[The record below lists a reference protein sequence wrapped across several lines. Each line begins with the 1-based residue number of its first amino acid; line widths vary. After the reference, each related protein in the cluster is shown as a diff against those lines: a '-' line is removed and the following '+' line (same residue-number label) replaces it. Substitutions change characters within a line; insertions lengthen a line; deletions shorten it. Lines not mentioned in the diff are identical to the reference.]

1 MNPKYRLLVQQIRW
15 QISAK
20 PFVKWA
26 GGKRQLLPV
35 LGMHVPQS
43 FGTYFEPFLG
53 GGAFL
58 FHMLTAVPSAAC
70 RAFDLNSDLVLAYV
84 TVRDRV
90 DSVIEMLREHA
101 RGYDLDPAQ
110 YYYAMRSSDPRGAVE
125 KTSRF
130 LFLNRTCFNGLHRVN
145 SRGRFNVPMG
155 SYRNPN
161 IVNEDRLRASSELL
175 RSRDIRITCGDFEA
189 VRGLAEGGDF
199 VYLDPPYK
207 PVSRTA
213 SFTSYTGGSFGEADL
228 DRLVNL
234 CHDLDSRGCRVLFS
248 NSDLPEIAA
257 RFDGSW
263 KVMRVGVSRS
273 INSDSERRSGHS
285 ELLIKNYGLD

>member
-1 MNPKYRLLVQQIRW
+1 MVQQVRW
-15 QISAK
+15 QIHAR

-43 FGTYFEPFLG
+43 FDTYFEPFLG

-58 FHMLTAVPSAAC
+58 FHMLDAVPSAAY
-70 RAFDLNSDLVLAYV
+70 RTFDLNSDLVLTYV

-90 DSVIEMLREHA
+90 DSVIGMLGEHA
-101 RGYDLDPAQ
+101 RGYGLDPVQ
-110 YYYAMRSSDPRGAVE
+110 YYYAVRSSDPRDAVE
-125 KTSRF
+125 KAARF

-145 SRGRFNVPMG
+145 SRGRFNVPLG
-155 SYRNPN
+155 NYKNPN
-161 IVNEDRLRASSELL
+161 IVNEDRLRASSEIL

-189 VRGLAEGGDF
+189 VRGLAKSGDF
-199 VYLDPPYK
+199 VYFDPPYK

-228 DRLVNL
+228 DRLIDL
-234 CHDLDSRGCRVLFS
+234 CYDLDSRGCRVLFS

-257 RFDGSW
+257 RFDDSW
-263 KVMRVGVSRS
+263 KVMRVRASRS
-273 INSDSERRSGHS
+273 INSDSERRLGHS
-285 ELLIKNYGLD
+285 ELLVKNYGL